1 MTQLSRHSSHAPGAG
16 RRASKITTK
25 AAAKTATGL
34 GLVVGAS
41 ALLAAPSATS
51 AAPKEPTAQ
60 VSAAAQADAMLEG
73 RGSTAAQ
80 RSTARTAVSAP
91 AQVPAPLRES
101 TADAGELG
109 ITAVAKPKPKPK
121 PKPQPAPQAAEPSTS
136 SQASSRSGSTP
147 ASSSAGPAAS
157 AAPPAAP
164 AAPAPSS
171 VNTTGFSAQASAIGL
186 GPNASGVYS
195 AVRTQFPSVTNI
207 GGYRAGDPGDHGT
220 GRAVDIMVTGSTGD
234 AIASYLQANAGRLNI
249 KYLIWK
255 QRYWQPGSS
264 WRFMEDR
271 GSATANHYDHVHVSV
286 N

>member
-1 MTQLSRHSSHAPGAG
+1 MTQLSRHSSRALGAG
-16 RRASKITTK
+16 RRAPKITTK

-41 ALLAAPSATS
+41 ALLATPSATS

-91 AQVPAPLRES
+91 AQVPPPLRES

-121 PKPQPAPQAAEPSTS
+121 PQPAPQAAEPSTS
-136 SQASSRSGSTP
+136 SQASGRSGSTP

-220 GRAVDIMVTGSTGD
+220 GRAVDIMVTGSSGD